1 MDNNAILDELV
12 LRFEAD
18 VCAAGEQSLWQH
30 KTDVGALTPVYAKLK
45 RRFPPLYEQLLL
57 NYRWTCGDTDAV
69 CFWANPP
76 GPDLVAFADSYFRD
90 KALVQFCLDNGY
102 LPFGGAANGLYDPVC
117 FDCNKE
123 SSTDRPVVQ
132 LCHESIL
139 VGHRIKVVH
148 DLFSSFESLVL
159 SVIGVDK

>member
-1 MDNNAILDELV
+1 MDKNTMLDELV
-12 LRFEAD
+12 LRFD
-18 VCAAGEQSLWQH
+18 TDNYMAGEQSLWQH
-30 KTDVGALTPVYAKLK
+30 KTDVDALTPVYAKLN

-76 GPDLVAFADSYFRD
+76 GPDLVAFTDSYFRD

-102 LPFGGAANGLYDPVC
+102 LPFGGAASGLYDPVC
-117 FDCNKE
+117 FDCNKG

-139 VGHRIKVVH
+139 VGHRIKLVH

-159 SVIGVDK
+159 SVIGDDK